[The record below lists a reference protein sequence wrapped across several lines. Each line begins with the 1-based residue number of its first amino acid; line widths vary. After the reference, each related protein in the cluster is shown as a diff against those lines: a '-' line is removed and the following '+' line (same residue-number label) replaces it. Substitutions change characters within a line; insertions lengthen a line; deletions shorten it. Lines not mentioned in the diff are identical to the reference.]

1 MANPNGRLT
10 EILGSVDQ
18 EGVRQ
23 LSRRQRDAL
32 EIVHCAAIIDGM
44 IGIDDDYSRD
54 GIGLISFRGM
64 DYVVDPKDATEWGRQ
79 LERLAVVSGFE
90 DGVQGAVI
98 VAAAICPQP

>member
-1 MANPNGRLT
+1 MANPNRRLV

-18 EGVRQ
+18 EDVGR

-32 EIVHCAAIIDGM
+32 EIVHCATIIDGM
-44 IGIDDDYSRD
+44 IEIGDDYSRD
-54 GIGLISFRGM
+54 GIGLISFRGI
-64 DYVVDPKDATEWGRQ
+64 DYVVDPGDAVEWGAH